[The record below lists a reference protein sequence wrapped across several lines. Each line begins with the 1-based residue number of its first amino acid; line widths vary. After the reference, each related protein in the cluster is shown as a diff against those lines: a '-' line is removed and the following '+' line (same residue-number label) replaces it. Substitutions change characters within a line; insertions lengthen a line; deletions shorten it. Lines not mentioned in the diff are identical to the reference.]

1 MMTSAEKVYIFE
13 LLQQQGGK
21 QMPIFFEVD
30 ARRCDY
36 VQYAIFKHVQDIYK
50 WSFELYHMFTEDS
63 QRGSDR
69 FPAYKH
75 WLSLL

>member
-1 MMTSAEKVYIFE
+1 
-13 LLQQQGGK
+13 
-21 QMPIFFEVD
+21 MPIFFEVD

-50 WSFELYHMFTEDS
+50 WSFELYHMFTEDRVS
-63 QRGSDR
+63 VEVIV
-69 FPAYKH
+69 FEHMNH